1 MYLLLVLLG
10 SLCDSLVVK
19 SFLASTI
26 AEKRRCQ
33 FCTMPFLSRPLTAGQ
48 STTWDGILP
57 GCWNLSWQNMY
68 PDPGSKG
75 KCMHRLWDK
84 LSVLTLWAGVQ
95 MFLKNHIKSTWFC
108 VKAKTFLVLFSHI
121 FFRQWQQFGK

>member
-1 MYLLLVLLG
+1 MFLLLVLSG

-26 AEKRRCQ
+26 AEKRRFQ
-33 FCTMPFLSRPLTAGQ
+33 SAPYFSWVDLLQQDRVLLGMESFLGVEICLGRTCIQ
-48 STTWDGILP
+48 T
-57 GCWNLSWQNMY
+57 
-68 PDPGSKG
+68 PGSKG
-75 KCMHRLWDK
+75 ECIHRLWDK
-84 LSVLTLWAGVQ
+84 LSVLTLWADIQ

-108 VKAKTFLVLFSHI
+108 LKTKTFLVLFSHI